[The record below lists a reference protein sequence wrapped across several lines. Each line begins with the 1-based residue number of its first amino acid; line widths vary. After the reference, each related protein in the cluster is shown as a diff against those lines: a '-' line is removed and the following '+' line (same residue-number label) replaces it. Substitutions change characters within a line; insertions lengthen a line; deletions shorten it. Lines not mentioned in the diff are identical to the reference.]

1 MSTYNLGRILPEF
14 RGTWEAAYN
23 YFPLDVVLY
32 QGSSYVAKSTV
43 TAGTGNPT
51 TNTNNWQMIAAAG
64 EISGTLTPEQQQ
76 AIINAVIQQGGF
88 VSDSNYVHTDNNFS
102 DTYKEAVDNIGNG
115 TLTISCNNTQVGTFT
130 ANQSTNTNVNITV
143 PTSLNDLQNT
153 GDLVHTKNYVRL
165 SSLNATIDVLKTNTI
180 YDASVPLTSLKI
192 LAFEVDESDKSTW
205 VNPDSFI
212 YFTTGTNFNL
222 YVTPSHYF
230 VGSTPVFRDN
240 TIYMIRVTGAVL
252 EVKELI

>member
-32 QGSSYVAKSTV
+32 QGSSYVAKSTI

-115 TLTISCNNTQVGTFT
+115 TLTLSVNSTQVGTFT
-130 ANQSTNTNVNITV
+130 ANQSTNANVNITV

-153 GDLVHTKNYVRL
+153 GDLVHAKNYARL
-165 SSLNATIDVLKTNTI
+165 SSSNATIDVLKTNTI
-180 YDASVPLTSLKI
+180 YDASVPLDSLKI

-205 VNPDSFI
+205 TSPESYI

-222 YVTPSHYF
+222 FVTPSHYF
-230 VGSTPVFRDN
+230 ADSTPVFRDN